1 MYLGLD
7 HLTCLKNSTYL
18 KRDDSF
24 FYSSLVSFGN
34 FTFEML
40 MFKSGHFRE
49 YYTEY
54 PIGPID
60 LDAEIFLEVSLR
72 TSHAGLVLFLDECKA
87 TPTTDYDNEA
97 EYFFIEDG

>member
-1 MYLGLD
+1 
-7 HLTCLKNSTYL
+7 
-18 KRDDSF
+18 
-24 FYSSLVSFGN
+24 
-34 FTFEML
+34 ML
-40 MFKSGHFRE
+40 MFKSGHSRE
-49 YYTEY
+49 YYTEF

>member
-1 MYLGLD
+1 MFKKQ
-7 HLTCLKNSTYL
+7 HLLNRRSL
-18 KRDDSF
+18 V
-24 FYSSLVSFGN
+24 FYPSLVSFGN

-40 MFKSGHFRE
+40 MSKSGHFRE

-97 EYFFIEDG
+97 QYFFIEDG

>member
-1 MYLGLD
+1 MFKKQHILNTRSLV
-7 HLTCLKNSTYL
+7 
-18 KRDDSF
+18 
-24 FYSSLVSFGN
+24 FYSSLASFGN

-87 TPTTDYDNEA
+87 TPTTDYDNEP